1 MGASCCSSWHKIA
14 IMFVNVREG
23 GRWASDPGADPDHHH
38 TAPSHHYPG
47 EDSQVLLS
55 PPQFTA
61 YIIIMIASD
70 NFYLTGSEIQ
80 AYFTEAA

>member
-55 PPQFTA
+55 QFTA

>member
-1 MGASCCSSWHKIA
+1 
-14 IMFVNVREG
+14 MFVPVREG
-23 GRWASDPGADPDHHH
+23 GREGGREVAGRVTQGLTLIITIRPRHIIIRVKIARYCWAR
-38 TAPSHHYPG
+38 
-47 EDSQVLLS
+47 
-55 PPQFTA
+55 FTA